1 MKAAGRGFLEI
12 TLPVKRHRGE
22 LTGTNLHSSMDRE
35 IKNLLPSTAPTVPEQ
50 YTPTPVARP
59 ASPIPHHAPPPE
71 NHDGPHVRFV
81 HTGAPLGAHYGA
93 FAAAPTFAAAPSL
106 PTLAGAPNLTP
117 TLTPLSTLPTF
128 AAAPT
133 LAATPTFA
141 AHRQCRYR
149 ALFDA
154 LGTALPEELAPEL
167 AVPAA

>member
-1 MKAAGRGFLEI
+1 MSI
-12 TLPVKRHRGE
+12 PYS
-22 LTGTNLHSSMDRE
+22 TGTVHPYSRCATG
-35 IKNLLPSTAPTVPEQ
+35 IPH
-50 YTPTPVARP
+50 P
-59 ASPIPHHAPPPE
+59 ASGPPPRE
-71 NHDGPHVRFV
+71 SRWATRAVR
-81 HTGAPLGAHYGA
+81 AHWSATRRPCVGA

-117 TLTPLSTLPTF
+117 TLTPISTLPTF